1 MFEASLVSRGAR
13 PHGSDVSNC
22 RQHSQQLFT
31 KNPEPYQGLNGVL
44 PCAASLADDKWRCP
58 YMTRQAS
65 PYRHTR
71 RDGHHFV
78 YNAAAREVFDGHAL
92 RRGQPRT
99 PAHSHRGEAGCGS
112 RMVTATAAEY
122 LPEGALHLPA
132 CGGGIARAAGC
143 AGAYQGRRSAKAPPP
158 PRRST
163 GTCTRGTPTGSRT
176 ITNEL
181 SPLEV
186 ARSRYGSPPRD
197 GALERAM
204 DVRGV
209 AGGAAT

>member
-1 MFEASLVSRGAR
+1 M
-13 PHGSDVSNC
+13 
-22 RQHSQQLFT
+22 
-31 KNPEPYQGLNGVL
+31 
-44 PCAASLADDKWRCP
+44 PCARTSTVARATSRRPRRPRPSRC
-58 YMTRQAS
+58 
-65 PYRHTR
+65 R
-71 RDGHHFV
+71 RRSRR
-78 YNAAAREVFDGHAL
+78 AARRACWRRSPLRHHHGGRAPTRP

-99 PAHSHRGEAGCGS
+99 TAHSHRGEAGCGS
-112 RMVTATAAEY
+112 HGHRD
-122 LPEGALHLPA
+122 
-132 CGGGIARAAGC
+132 GGGVPP
-143 AGAYQGRRSAKAPPP
+143 GRRSAPSRLW
-158 PRRST
+158 RRHRSGSRVRRCLPGPAQCEGAASSST
-163 GTCTRGTPTGSRT
+163 KHGYVTRGTPTGSRT

>member
-1 MFEASLVSRGAR
+1 M
-13 PHGSDVSNC
+13 
-22 RQHSQQLFT
+22 
-31 KNPEPYQGLNGVL
+31 
-44 PCAASLADDKWRCP
+44 PCARTSTVARATSRRPRRPRPSRC
-58 YMTRQAS
+58 RRRSRRA
-65 PYRHTR
+65 TR
-71 RDGHHFV
+71 RACWRRSPLRHHHGGR
-78 YNAAAREVFDGHAL
+78 APTRP